1 MSRLEDKNSRLLDV
15 LLDIGKISN
24 EEVEKI
30 VQLRDKTHEKTD
42 RILLNLGIISEEDLR
57 DALGNIFNLQIWER
71 KKEEELPVVD
81 CLPQSFLHSNR
92 VLPIKQHNGY
102 LDIAITDP
110 SDDSLLEVIESTT
123 NKRVNIFVG
132 CEKDI
137 IASINETYEE
147 QTEED
152 QSAFSIDLDVVDDI
166 EKLKDLAL
174 EAPVV
179 RLVNNT
185 LNKALEI
192 GASDI
197 HIEMFENKP
206 TLRYR
211 IDGVLID
218 YPPPTRDVYF
228 ATINRIKIM
237 SNLNIAEKRLPQDGR
252 IRLKV
257 GGKEIDI
264 RVSVIPMLYG
274 ECIVMRILD
283 KSNITLDL
291 STFGFSKD
299 VLDNLRKLITKSE
312 GMILATGPTGSGKT
326 TTLYASLKEIISP
339 SLKIITV
346 EDPVEYSLEGVN
358 QIQVNTKIG
367 LDFSSGLRS
376 ILRHDPDVILVGEI
390 RDKST
395 AGISIQSSLT
405 GHLVL
410 STLHT
415 NDAASAFNRLLD
427 MGMEDYLVSTCV
439 IAVLAQRLVRKL
451 CECKE
456 GYSLDKES
464 MARLGLDSDKILY
477 RPNGCIECSNT
488 GYRGRIAI
496 SELLIVND
504 NIREMIV
511 NRERSNV
518 VQQEAMKNG
527 MRTLWQDGLNRV
539 EDGLTS
545 LSELERVTDDTSVK
559 NVTKTKV
566 TNNKPDETDDDSAI
580 ETASSNMAVDE
591 DPDDKTDN
599 IEATDKDVI
608 KNSAS
613 SHDSDSPETS
623 LEVPSDVCVPIEEA
637 ECDETSGVNT
647 TGIDPTRDLG
657 GTDKPILPDET
668 TIHDATT
675 PPDNIVEISLE
686 EPQTEKRSGSGFLK
700 NLQSSVGR
708 LFRSDN
714 QTEAEKADVND
725 T

>member
-1 MSRLEDKNSRLLDV
+1 MSKLDDKNSRLLKI
-15 LLDIGKISN
+15 LLEVDKITKDD
-24 EEVEKI
+24 VEKI
-30 VQLRDKTHEKTD
+30 TQLQEKTLETAD

-57 DALGNIFNLQIWER
+57 DALGQLFNLKTWEK
-71 KKEEELPVVD
+71 KKEEKLPVID
-81 CLPQSFLHSNR
+81 CLPQGFLQSNR
-92 VLPIKQHNGY
+92 IIPIKQYDSY
-102 LDIAITDP
+102 LDIALTDP
-110 SDDSLLEVIESTT
+110 SDESLLEVIESTT
-123 NKRVNIFVG
+123 NKRVNIFIG

-137 IASINETYEE
+137 ITSIDETYEN
-147 QTEED
+147 TIED
-152 QSAFSIDLDVVDDI
+152 DMSAYSIGQDVVDDI

-174 EAPVV
+174 EAPVL

-185 LNKALEI
+185 LNKALEV

-206 TLRYR
+206 KLRYR

-218 YPPPTRDVYF
+218 YPPPVRDVYF

-291 STFGFSKD
+291 SAFGFSKN
-299 VLDNLRKLITKSE
+299 VLENLRKLITKSE

-326 TTLYASLKEIISP
+326 TTLYAALKEIISP

-358 QIQVNTKIG
+358 QIQVNSKVG
-367 LDFSSGLRS
+367 LDFASGLRS

-456 GYSLDKES
+456 EYRLDEET
-464 MARLGLDSDKILY
+464 MARIGINKTIY
-477 RPNGCIECSNT
+477 RPKGCIECSNT
-488 GYRGRIAI
+488 GYRGRVAI

-504 NIREMIV
+504 NIRQMIV
-511 NRERSNV
+511 NRERSSV
-518 VQQEAMKNG
+518 IQKEAVKNG
-527 MRTLWQDGLNRV
+527 MKTLWHDGLKKV
-539 EDGLTS
+539 EDGITS
-545 LSELERVTDDTSVK
+545 LSELERVTDDTS
-559 NVTKTKV
+559 
-566 TNNKPDETDDDSAI
+566 
-580 ETASSNMAVDE
+580 
-591 DPDDKTDN
+591 
-599 IEATDKDVI
+599 
-608 KNSAS
+608 
-613 SHDSDSPETS
+613 
-623 LEVPSDVCVPIEEA
+623 
-637 ECDETSGVNT
+637 G
-647 TGIDPTRDLG
+647 
-657 GTDKPILPDET
+657 
-668 TIHDATT
+668 
-675 PPDNIVEISLE
+675 
-686 EPQTEKRSGSGFLK
+686 
-700 NLQSSVGR
+700 
-708 LFRSDN
+708 
-714 QTEAEKADVND
+714 KAA
-725 T
+725 

>member
-1 MSRLEDKNSRLLDV
+1 MSKLKDKNSRLLDV
-15 LLDIGKISN
+15 LLEVGKITS
-24 EEVEKI
+24 EDVEKI
-30 VQLRDKTHEKTD
+30 VQLRDKTREKAD

-57 DALGNIFNLQIWER
+57 DALGNIFNLKIWEK
-71 KKEEELPVVD
+71 KKEEDLPVVD

-92 VLPIKQHNGY
+92 ILPIRQYDGY
-102 LDIAITDP
+102 LDIAISDP
-110 SDDSLLEVIESTT
+110 SDESLLEVIESTT
-123 NKRVNIFVG
+123 NRRVNIFVG

-137 IASINETYEE
+137 ITSIDETYEDD
-147 QTEED
+147 TEEE
-152 QSAFSIDLDVVDDI
+152 QSAFSIDHDVVDDI

-179 RLVNNT
+179 RLVNNF

-206 TLRYR
+206 KLRFR

-257 GGKEIDI
+257 SGKDIDL

-274 ECIVMRILD
+274 ECIVLRILD
-283 KSNITLDL
+283 KSSISLDL
-291 STFGFSKD
+291 SKFGFSENVLKD
-299 VLDNLRKLITKSE
+299 IRRLIRKPE

-339 SLKIITV
+339 TLKIITV

-358 QIQVNTKIG
+358 QIQVNSKVG
-367 LDFSSGLRS
+367 LDFASGLRS

-456 GYSLDKES
+456 KYSLDKES
-464 MARLGLDSDKILY
+464 MAKLGLDSDKPLY

-504 NIREMIV
+504 NIRQMIV

-518 VQQEAMKNG
+518 VQQEAMKSG
-527 MRTLWQDGLNRV
+527 MKTLWQDGLNRV
-539 EDGLTS
+539 RAGLTS

-559 NVTKTKV
+559 NVTKSKV
-566 TNNKPDETDDDSAI
+566 TNNKPND
-580 ETASSNMAVDE
+580 VDE
-591 DPDDKTDN
+591 DTDN
-599 IEATDKDVI
+599 KTEDIEVTDRDVI
-608 KNSAS
+608 KNNN
-613 SHDSDSPETS
+613 D
-623 LEVPSDVCVPIEEA
+623 
-637 ECDETSGVNT
+637 
-647 TGIDPTRDLG
+647 
-657 GTDKPILPDET
+657 
-668 TIHDATT
+668 
-675 PPDNIVEISLE
+675 
-686 EPQTEKRSGSGFLK
+686 
-700 NLQSSVGR
+700 
-708 LFRSDN
+708 
-714 QTEAEKADVND
+714 TEAENPDINNI
-725 T
+725 

>member
-1 MSRLEDKNSRLLDV
+1 MSKLDDKNRRLLKI
-15 LLDIGKISN
+15 LLEAGKITKDD
-24 EEVEKI
+24 VEKI
-30 VQLRDKTHEKTD
+30 TQLQEKTLDTAD

-57 DALGNIFNLQIWER
+57 DALGQLFNLKTWQR
-71 KKEEELPVVD
+71 KKEEKLPVID
-81 CLPQSFLHSNR
+81 CLPQGFLQSNR
-92 VLPIKQHNGY
+92 IIPIKQYDSY
-102 LDIAITDP
+102 LDIALTDP
-110 SDDSLLEVIESTT
+110 SDESLLEVIESTT
-123 NKRVNIFVG
+123 NKRVNIFIG

-137 IASINETYEE
+137 ITSIDETYENAI
-147 QTEED
+147 ED
-152 QSAFSIDLDVVDDI
+152 DMSAYSIGQDVVDDI

-174 EAPVV
+174 EAPVL

-185 LNKALEI
+185 LNKALEV

-206 TLRYR
+206 KLRYR

-218 YPPPTRDVYF
+218 YPPPVRDVYF

-291 STFGFSKD
+291 SAFGFSKN
-299 VLDNLRKLITKSE
+299 VLENLRKLITKSE

-326 TTLYASLKEIISP
+326 TTLYAALKEIISP

-358 QIQVNTKIG
+358 QIQVNSKVG
-367 LDFSSGLRS
+367 LDFASGLRS

-456 GYSLDKES
+456 EYRLDEDS
-464 MARLGLDSDKILY
+464 MSRIGISKTIY

-488 GYRGRIAI
+488 GYRGRVAI

-504 NIREMIV
+504 NIRQLIV
-511 NRERSNV
+511 NRERSSV
-518 VQQEAMKNG
+518 IQKEAVKNG
-527 MRTLWQDGLNRV
+527 MKTLWQDGLKKV
-539 EDGLTS
+539 EDGFTS
-545 LSELERVTDDTSVK
+545 LSELERVTDDTS
-559 NVTKTKV
+559 
-566 TNNKPDETDDDSAI
+566 
-580 ETASSNMAVDE
+580 
-591 DPDDKTDN
+591 
-599 IEATDKDVI
+599 
-608 KNSAS
+608 
-613 SHDSDSPETS
+613 
-623 LEVPSDVCVPIEEA
+623 
-637 ECDETSGVNT
+637 G
-647 TGIDPTRDLG
+647 
-657 GTDKPILPDET
+657 
-668 TIHDATT
+668 
-675 PPDNIVEISLE
+675 
-686 EPQTEKRSGSGFLK
+686 
-700 NLQSSVGR
+700 
-708 LFRSDN
+708 
-714 QTEAEKADVND
+714 KAA
-725 T
+725 

>member
-1 MSRLEDKNSRLLDV
+1 MSKLNDKNSRLLDT
-15 LLDIGKISN
+15 LLEVGKITS
-24 EEVEKI
+24 EDVEKI
-30 VQLRDKTHEKTD
+30 VQLQDKTREKTD

-57 DALGNIFNLQIWER
+57 DALGNIFNLETWKK

-92 VLPIKQHNGY
+92 ILPIRQYDGY

-110 SDDSLLEVIESTT
+110 SDESLLEVIESTT
-123 NKRVNIFVG
+123 NRRVNIFVG

-137 IASINETYEE
+137 ITSIDETYEDGAD
-147 QTEED
+147 EER
-152 QSAFSIDLDVVDDI
+152 SAFSIDHDVIDDI

-179 RLVNNT
+179 RLVNNF

-206 TLRYR
+206 KLRYR

-257 GGKEIDI
+257 GGKEIDL

-274 ECIVMRILD
+274 ECIVLRILD
-283 KSNITLDL
+283 KSSVSLDL
-291 STFGFSKD
+291 STFGFSEN
-299 VLDNLRKLITKSE
+299 VLKELRRLIRKPE

-339 SLKIITV
+339 TLKIITV
-346 EDPVEYSLEGVN
+346 EDPVEYSLDGVN
-358 QIQVNTKIG
+358 QIQVNSKVG
-367 LDFSSGLRS
+367 LDFASGLRS

-390 RDKST
+390 RDKGT
-395 AGISIQSSLT
+395 ASISIQSSLT

-427 MGMEDYLVSTCV
+427 MGMEDYLISTCI

-451 CECKE
+451 CECKDE
-456 GYSLDKES
+456 YRIDEET
-464 MARLGLDSDKILY
+464 MARIGIARDKTLY
-477 RPNGCIECSNT
+477 RPKGCIECSNT
-488 GYRGRIAI
+488 GYRGRVSI

-504 NIREMIV
+504 SIRKMIV
-511 NRERSNV
+511 DRERSNV

-527 MRTLWQDGLNRV
+527 MNTLWQDGLKKV
-539 EDGLTS
+539 EDGITS
-545 LSELERVTDDTSVK
+545 LSELERVTDDT
-559 NVTKTKV
+559 TGKV
-566 TNNKPDETDDDSAI
+566 VAQ
-580 ETASSNMAVDE
+580 
-591 DPDDKTDN
+591 
-599 IEATDKDVI
+599 
-608 KNSAS
+608 
-613 SHDSDSPETS
+613 ETS
-623 LEVPSDVCVPIEEA
+623 
-637 ECDETSGVNT
+637 
-647 TGIDPTRDLG
+647 
-657 GTDKPILPDET
+657 TDIK
-668 TIHDATT
+668 
-675 PPDNIVEISLE
+675 
-686 EPQTEKRSGSGFLK
+686 
-700 NLQSSVGR
+700 
-708 LFRSDN
+708 
-714 QTEAEKADVND
+714 
-725 T
+725 

>member
-1 MSRLEDKNSRLLDV
+1 MSKLNDKNSRLLDT
-15 LLDIGKISN
+15 LLEVGKITS
-24 EEVEKI
+24 EDVEKI
-30 VQLRDKTHEKTD
+30 VQLQDKTREKTD

-57 DALGNIFNLQIWER
+57 DALGNIFNLETWKK

-92 VLPIKQHNGY
+92 ILPIRQYDGY

-110 SDDSLLEVIESTT
+110 SDESLLEVIESTT
-123 NKRVNIFVG
+123 NRRVNIFVG

-137 IASINETYEE
+137 ITSIDETYEDGAD
-147 QTEED
+147 EER
-152 QSAFSIDLDVVDDI
+152 SAFSIDHDVIDDI

-179 RLVNNT
+179 RLVNNF

-206 TLRYR
+206 KLRYR

-228 ATINRIKIM
+228 ATVNRIKIM

-257 GGKEIDI
+257 GGKEIDL

-274 ECIVMRILD
+274 ECIVLRILD
-283 KSNITLDL
+283 KSSISLDL

-299 VLDNLRKLITKSE
+299 VLKEIRRLIRKPE

-339 SLKIITV
+339 TLKIITV

-358 QIQVNTKIG
+358 QIQVNSKIG

-390 RDKST
+390 RDKGT
-395 AGISIQSSLT
+395 ASISIQSSLT

-427 MGMEDYLVSTCV
+427 MGMEDYLVSTCI

-456 GYSLDKES
+456 EYRIDEETMVRIGISRDKT
-464 MARLGLDSDKILY
+464 LY
-477 RPNGCIECSNT
+477 RPKGCIECSNT
-488 GYRGRIAI
+488 GYRGRVSI

-504 NIREMIV
+504 NIRKMIV
-511 NRERSNV
+511 DRERSNV
-518 VQQEAMKNG
+518 IQQEAMKNG
-527 MRTLWQDGLNRV
+527 MNTLWQDGLRKV
-539 EDGLTS
+539 EAGITS
-545 LSELERVTDDTSVK
+545 LSELERVTDDTTGKVV
-559 NVTKTKV
+559 VTEPLTGIKSNT
-566 TNNKPDETDDDSAI
+566 TAEENAI
-580 ETASSNMAVDE
+580 ETAPNNSSTDE
-591 DPDDKTDN
+591 DSDDKTVN
-599 IEATDKDVI
+599 SEVAEKDALQDTT
-608 KNSAS
+608 SYHEES
-613 SHDSDSPETS
+613 SPETS
-623 LEVPSDVCVPIEEA
+623 F
-637 ECDETSGVNT
+637 DEPV
-647 TGIDPTRDLG
+647 IDE
-657 GTDKPILPDET
+657 LPDADT
-668 TIHDATT
+668 A
-675 PPDNIVEISLE
+675 PSDNIVDNSAEGS
-686 EPQTEKRSGSGFLK
+686 QVEKGSDSGFIK
-700 NLQSSVGR
+700 NLQSNIGG
-708 LFRSDN
+708 LFKSGK
-714 QTEAEKADVND
+714 QTEADKSDSKEI
-725 T
+725 

>member
-1 MSRLEDKNSRLLDV
+1 MSRLEDKNSRLLEV
-15 LLDIGKISN
+15 LLDIGKITS

-57 DALGNIFNLQIWER
+57 DALGNIFNLEIWER

-123 NKRVNIFVG
+123 NKRVNIFLG

-137 IASINETYEE
+137 IASINETYDE

-206 TLRYR
+206 KLRYR
-211 IDGVLID
+211 IDGVLVD
-218 YPPPTRDVYF
+218 YTPPTRDVYF

-299 VLDNLRKLITKSE
+299 VLDSLRKLITKSE

-346 EDPVEYSLEGVN
+346 EDPV
-358 QIQVNTKIG
+358 
-367 LDFSSGLRS
+367 
-376 ILRHDPDVILVGEI
+376 
-390 RDKST
+390 KS
-395 AGISIQSSLT
+395 
-405 GHLVL
+405 
-410 STLHT
+410 
-415 NDAASAFNRLLD
+415 R
-427 MGMEDYLVSTCV
+427 
-439 IAVLAQRLVRKL
+439 
-451 CECKE
+451 
-456 GYSLDKES
+456 
-464 MARLGLDSDKILY
+464 
-477 RPNGCIECSNT
+477 
-488 GYRGRIAI
+488 
-496 SELLIVND
+496 
-504 NIREMIV
+504 
-511 NRERSNV
+511 
-518 VQQEAMKNG
+518 
-527 MRTLWQDGLNRV
+527 
-539 EDGLTS
+539 
-545 LSELERVTDDTSVK
+545 
-559 NVTKTKV
+559 
-566 TNNKPDETDDDSAI
+566 
-580 ETASSNMAVDE
+580 
-591 DPDDKTDN
+591 
-599 IEATDKDVI
+599 
-608 KNSAS
+608 
-613 SHDSDSPETS
+613 
-623 LEVPSDVCVPIEEA
+623 
-637 ECDETSGVNT
+637 
-647 TGIDPTRDLG
+647 
-657 GTDKPILPDET
+657 PILLFT
-668 TIHDATT
+668 CIWFT
-675 PPDNIVEISLE
+675 PSRLYSTGSSTVIIFNEGDIISF
-686 EPQTEKRSGSGFLK
+686 S
-700 NLQSSVGR
+700 
-708 LFRSDN
+708 
-714 QTEAEKADVND
+714 EA
-725 T
+725 

>member
-15 LLDIGKISN
+15 LLDIGKITS
-24 EEVEKI
+24 EDVEKI

-57 DALGNIFNLQIWER
+57 DALGNIFNLEIWER

-92 VLPIKQHNGY
+92 ILPIKQYNGY

-123 NKRVNIFVG
+123 NKRVNIFIG

-137 IASINETYEE
+137 IASIDETYEE

-152 QSAFSIDLDVVDDI
+152 QSSFSIDLDVVDDI

-358 QIQVNTKIG
+358 QIQVNSKIG
-367 LDFSSGLRS
+367 LDFASGLRS

-390 RDKST
+390 RDKGT

-456 GYSLDKES
+456 EYTLDKES
-464 MARLGLDSDKILY
+464 MARLGLDSNKPLY

-504 NIREMIV
+504 NIRQMIV

-518 VQQEAMKNG
+518 VQREAMKNG
-527 MRTLWQDGLNRV
+527 MRTLWQDGLSRV
-539 EDGLTS
+539 KEGLTS

-559 NVTKTKV
+559 NVTKAKATD
-566 TNNKPDETDDDSAI
+566 NKPNETD
-580 ETASSNMAVDE
+580 VD
-591 DPDDKTDN
+591 
-599 IEATDKDVI
+599 
-608 KNSAS
+608 
-613 SHDSDSPETS
+613 
-623 LEVPSDVCVPIEEA
+623 
-637 ECDETSGVNT
+637 
-647 TGIDPTRDLG
+647 
-657 GTDKPILPDET
+657 
-668 TIHDATT
+668 
-675 PPDNIVEISLE
+675 
-686 EPQTEKRSGSGFLK
+686 SGFFK
-700 NLQSSVGR
+700 
-708 LFRSDN
+708 SDN
-714 QTEAEKADVND
+714 KIKSEESDAND

>member
-1 MSRLEDKNSRLLDV
+1 MSKLDDKNSKLLEELLDV
-15 LLDIGKISN
+15 GKITKDDL
-24 EEVEKI
+24 EKI
-30 VQLRDKTHEKTD
+30 IQLQEKTHEKPD

-57 DALGNIFNLQIWER
+57 DALGNLFNLKTWHR
-71 KKEEELPVVD
+71 KKEEKLPVVD
-81 CLPQSFLHSNR
+81 CLPQNFLHSNR
-92 VLPIKQHNGY
+92 IIPIKQHDGY
-102 LDIAITDP
+102 LDIAFTDP
-110 SDDSLLEVIESTT
+110 SDESLVEVIELTT
-123 NKRVNIFVG
+123 DKQINIFVG

-137 IASINETYEE
+137 IASIEETYEDE
-147 QTEED
+147 TAEENK
-152 QSAFSIDLDVVDDI
+152 SAYSIDHDVVDDI

-206 TLRYR
+206 KLRYR

-237 SNLNIAEKRLPQDGR
+237 SHLNIAEKRLPQDGR

-257 GGKEIDI
+257 GGKEIDL

-274 ECIVMRILD
+274 ECIVLRILD
-283 KSNITLDL
+283 KSNIVLDL
-291 STFGFSKD
+291 STFGFSED
-299 VLDNLRKLITKSE
+299 VLGNIRKLVKKSE

-358 QIQVNTKIG
+358 QIQVNSKVG
-367 LDFSSGLRS
+367 LDFASGLRS

-390 RDKST
+390 RDKNT

-415 NDAASAFNRLLD
+415 NDASSAFNRLLD
-427 MGMEDYLVSTCV
+427 MGMEDYLVSTCI

-451 CECKE
+451 CECKAE
-456 GYSLDKES
+456 HHLDKDTMS
-464 MARLGLDSDKILY
+464 RIGINKTIY
-477 RPNGCIECSNT
+477 RPKGCVECSHT
-488 GYRGRIAI
+488 GYRGRVAI

-504 NIREMIV
+504 NIRKMIV

-518 VQQEAMKNG
+518 VLKEAIKNG
-527 MRTLWQDGLNRV
+527 MRTLWQDGLLKV
-539 EDGLTS
+539 EDGITS
-545 LSELERVTDDTSVK
+545 LSELERITDDTS
-559 NVTKTKV
+559 
-566 TNNKPDETDDDSAI
+566 A
-580 ETASSNMAVDE
+580 
-591 DPDDKTDN
+591 
-599 IEATDKDVI
+599 
-608 KNSAS
+608 
-613 SHDSDSPETS
+613 
-623 LEVPSDVCVPIEEA
+623 
-637 ECDETSGVNT
+637 
-647 TGIDPTRDLG
+647 
-657 GTDKPILPDET
+657 
-668 TIHDATT
+668 
-675 PPDNIVEISLE
+675 
-686 EPQTEKRSGSGFLK
+686 
-700 NLQSSVGR
+700 
-708 LFRSDN
+708 
-714 QTEAEKADVND
+714 
-725 T
+725 

>member
-1 MSRLEDKNSRLLDV
+1 MSKLDDKNSRLLKI
-15 LLDIGKISN
+15 LLEVDKITKDD
-24 EEVEKI
+24 VEKI
-30 VQLRDKTHEKTD
+30 TQLQEKTLETAD

-57 DALGNIFNLQIWER
+57 DALGQLFNLKTWQR
-71 KKEEELPVVD
+71 KKEEKLPVID
-81 CLPQSFLHSNR
+81 CLPQGFLQSNR
-92 VLPIKQHNGY
+92 IIPIKQYDSY
-102 LDIAITDP
+102 LDIALTDP
-110 SDDSLLEVIESTT
+110 SDESLLEVIESTT
-123 NKRVNIFVG
+123 NKRVNVFIG

-137 IASINETYEE
+137 ITSIDETYEN
-147 QTEED
+147 TIED
-152 QSAFSIDLDVVDDI
+152 DMSAYSIGQDVVDDI

-174 EAPVV
+174 EAPVL

-185 LNKALEI
+185 LNKALEV

-206 TLRYR
+206 KLRYR

-218 YPPPTRDVYF
+218 YPPPARDVYF

-291 STFGFSKD
+291 SAFGFSKN
-299 VLDNLRKLITKSE
+299 VLENLRKLITKSE

-326 TTLYASLKEIISP
+326 TTLYAALKEIISP

-358 QIQVNTKIG
+358 QIQVNSKVG
-367 LDFSSGLRS
+367 LDFASGLRS

-456 GYSLDKES
+456 EYRLDEET
-464 MARLGLDSDKILY
+464 MARIGINKTIY
-477 RPNGCIECSNT
+477 RQKGCIECSNT
-488 GYRGRIAI
+488 GYRGRVAI

-504 NIREMIV
+504 NIRQMIV
-511 NRERSNV
+511 NRERSSV
-518 VQQEAMKNG
+518 IQKEAVKNG
-527 MRTLWQDGLNRV
+527 MKTLWHDGLKKV
-539 EDGLTS
+539 EDGITS
-545 LSELERVTDDTSVK
+545 LSELERVTDDTS
-559 NVTKTKV
+559 
-566 TNNKPDETDDDSAI
+566 
-580 ETASSNMAVDE
+580 
-591 DPDDKTDN
+591 
-599 IEATDKDVI
+599 
-608 KNSAS
+608 
-613 SHDSDSPETS
+613 
-623 LEVPSDVCVPIEEA
+623 
-637 ECDETSGVNT
+637 G
-647 TGIDPTRDLG
+647 
-657 GTDKPILPDET
+657 
-668 TIHDATT
+668 
-675 PPDNIVEISLE
+675 
-686 EPQTEKRSGSGFLK
+686 
-700 NLQSSVGR
+700 
-708 LFRSDN
+708 
-714 QTEAEKADVND
+714 KAA
-725 T
+725 

>member
-1 MSRLEDKNSRLLDV
+1 MSKLESKNSRLLKI
-15 LLDIGKISN
+15 LLEEDKITKDD
-24 EEVEKI
+24 VEKI
-30 VQLRDKTHEKTD
+30 TQLQEKTLETAD

-57 DALGNIFNLQIWER
+57 DALGQLFNLKTWQK
-71 KKEEELPVVD
+71 KKEEKLPVID
-81 CLPQSFLHSNR
+81 CLPQGFLQSNR
-92 VLPIKQHNGY
+92 IIPIKQYDSY
-102 LDIAITDP
+102 LDIALTDP
-110 SDDSLLEVIESTT
+110 SDESLLEVIESTT
-123 NKRVNIFVG
+123 NKRVNIFIG

-137 IASINETYEE
+137 IASIDETYRNRRK
-147 QTEED
+147 D
-152 QSAFSIDLDVVDDI
+152 DMSAYSIGQDVVDDI

-174 EAPVV
+174 EAPVL

-185 LNKALEI
+185 LNKALEV

-197 HIEMFENKP
+197 HIELFENKP
-206 TLRYR
+206 KLRYR

-218 YPPPTRDVYF
+218 YPPPARDVYF

-291 STFGFSKD
+291 SAFGFSKN
-299 VLDNLRKLITKSE
+299 VLENLRKLITKSE

-326 TTLYASLKEIISP
+326 TTLYAALKEKISP

-358 QIQVNTKIG
+358 QIQVNSKVG
-367 LDFSSGLRS
+367 LDFASGLRS

-456 GYSLDKES
+456 EYRLDEDS
-464 MARLGLDSDKILY
+464 MARIGISKTIY

-488 GYRGRIAI
+488 GYRGRVAI

-504 NIREMIV
+504 NIRQMIV

-518 VQQEAMKNG
+518 IQKEAMKNG
-527 MRTLWQDGLNRV
+527 MKTLWQDGLKKA
-539 EDGLTS
+539 EDGFTS
-545 LSELERVTDDTSVK
+545 LSELERVTDDTS
-559 NVTKTKV
+559 
-566 TNNKPDETDDDSAI
+566 
-580 ETASSNMAVDE
+580 
-591 DPDDKTDN
+591 
-599 IEATDKDVI
+599 
-608 KNSAS
+608 
-613 SHDSDSPETS
+613 
-623 LEVPSDVCVPIEEA
+623 
-637 ECDETSGVNT
+637 G
-647 TGIDPTRDLG
+647 
-657 GTDKPILPDET
+657 
-668 TIHDATT
+668 
-675 PPDNIVEISLE
+675 
-686 EPQTEKRSGSGFLK
+686 
-700 NLQSSVGR
+700 
-708 LFRSDN
+708 
-714 QTEAEKADVND
+714 KAA
-725 T
+725 

>member
-1 MSRLEDKNSRLLDV
+1 MSRLEDKNSRLLEV
-15 LLDIGKISN
+15 LLEVGKITRDD
-24 EEVEKI
+24 VEKI
-30 VQLRDKTHEKTD
+30 IQLQEKTHEKAD

-57 DALGNIFNLQIWER
+57 DALGNIFNLKIWQR
-71 KKEEELPVVD
+71 KKEEKLPVID
-81 CLPQSFLHSNR
+81 YLPQSFLHSNR
-92 VLPIKQHNGY
+92 ILPIKQYNGN

-110 SDDSLLEVIESTT
+110 SDESLLEVIESTT

-137 IASINETYEE
+137 IASINETYEDL
-147 QTEED
+147 TEED
-152 QSAFSIDLDVVDDI
+152 QSAYSIDLDVVDDI

-192 GASDI
+192 GASDV

-206 TLRYR
+206 KLRYR

-218 YPPPTRDVYF
+218 YPAPARDVYF

-291 STFGFSKD
+291 STFGFSED
-299 VLDNLRKLITKSE
+299 VLENLRKLIKKSE

-346 EDPVEYSLEGVN
+346 EDPVEYSLDGVN
-358 QIQVNTKIG
+358 QIQVNSKVG
-367 LDFSSGLRS
+367 LDFASGLRS

-395 AGISIQSSLT
+395 AGICIQSSLT

-415 NDAASAFNRLLD
+415 NDAASTFNRLLD

-456 GYSLDKES
+456 EYRLDEETK
-464 MARLGLDSDKILY
+464 ARIGIDSDKPLY
-477 RPNGCIECSNT
+477 RPKGCIECSNT
-488 GYRGRIAI
+488 GYRGRVAI

-504 NIREMIV
+504 NIRQMIV

-518 VQQEAMKNG
+518 IQQEAMKHG
-527 MRTLWQDGLNRV
+527 MRTLWQDGLKKV
-539 EDGLTS
+539 EEGFTS
-545 LSELERVTDDTSVK
+545 LSELERVTDDTSV
-559 NVTKTKV
+559 N
-566 TNNKPDETDDDSAI
+566 A
-580 ETASSNMAVDE
+580 
-591 DPDDKTDN
+591 
-599 IEATDKDVI
+599 
-608 KNSAS
+608 
-613 SHDSDSPETS
+613 
-623 LEVPSDVCVPIEEA
+623 
-637 ECDETSGVNT
+637 
-647 TGIDPTRDLG
+647 
-657 GTDKPILPDET
+657 
-668 TIHDATT
+668 
-675 PPDNIVEISLE
+675 
-686 EPQTEKRSGSGFLK
+686 
-700 NLQSSVGR
+700 
-708 LFRSDN
+708 
-714 QTEAEKADVND
+714 
-725 T
+725 

>member
-1 MSRLEDKNSRLLDV
+1 MSKLDDKNSRLLKI
-15 LLDIGKISN
+15 LLEVNKITKDD
-24 EEVEKI
+24 VEKI
-30 VQLRDKTHEKTD
+30 TQLQEKTLETAD

-57 DALGNIFNLQIWER
+57 DALGQLFNLKTWQR
-71 KKEEELPVVD
+71 KKEEKLPVID
-81 CLPQSFLHSNR
+81 CLPQGFLQSNR
-92 VLPIKQHNGY
+92 IIPIKQYDSY
-102 LDIAITDP
+102 LDIALTDP
-110 SDDSLLEVIESTT
+110 SDESLLEVIESTT
-123 NKRVNIFVG
+123 NKRVNIFIG

-137 IASINETYEE
+137 ITSIDETYEN
-147 QTEED
+147 TIED
-152 QSAFSIDLDVVDDI
+152 DMSAYSIGQDVVDDI

-174 EAPVV
+174 EAPVL

-185 LNKALEI
+185 LNKALEV

-206 TLRYR
+206 KLRYR

-218 YPPPTRDVYF
+218 YPPPARDVYF

-291 STFGFSKD
+291 SAFGFSKN
-299 VLDNLRKLITKSE
+299 VLENLRKLITKSE

-326 TTLYASLKEIISP
+326 TTLYAALKEIISP

-358 QIQVNTKIG
+358 QIQVNSKVG
-367 LDFSSGLRS
+367 LDFASGLRS

-456 GYSLDKES
+456 EYRLDEET
-464 MARLGLDSDKILY
+464 MARIGINKTIY
-477 RPNGCIECSNT
+477 RPKGCIECSNT
-488 GYRGRIAI
+488 GYRGRVAI

-504 NIREMIV
+504 NIRQMIV
-511 NRERSNV
+511 NRERSSV
-518 VQQEAMKNG
+518 IQKEAVKNG
-527 MRTLWQDGLNRV
+527 MKTLWHDGLKKV
-539 EDGLTS
+539 EDGITS
-545 LSELERVTDDTSVK
+545 LSELERVTDDTSGK
-559 NVTKTKV
+559 
-566 TNNKPDETDDDSAI
+566 
-580 ETASSNMAVDE
+580 
-591 DPDDKTDN
+591 
-599 IEATDKDVI
+599 
-608 KNSAS
+608 
-613 SHDSDSPETS
+613 
-623 LEVPSDVCVPIEEA
+623 A
-637 ECDETSGVNT
+637 E
-647 TGIDPTRDLG
+647 
-657 GTDKPILPDET
+657 
-668 TIHDATT
+668 
-675 PPDNIVEISLE
+675 
-686 EPQTEKRSGSGFLK
+686 
-700 NLQSSVGR
+700 
-708 LFRSDN
+708 
-714 QTEAEKADVND
+714 
-725 T
+725 